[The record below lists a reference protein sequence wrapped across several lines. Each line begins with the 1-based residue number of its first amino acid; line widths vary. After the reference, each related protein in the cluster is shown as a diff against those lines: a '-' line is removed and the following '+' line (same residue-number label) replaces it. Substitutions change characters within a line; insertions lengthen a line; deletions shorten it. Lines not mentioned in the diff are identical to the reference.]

1 MPDNDD
7 LDRWLNERVT
17 PLPPAEGTFE
27 LIKRRARNR
36 KLRKLAVTVT
46 TAAAVVTAGILIPR
60 ATSLTINTHSSGSV
74 AGEQVH
80 PSPSGGQQPN
90 GTAIPETTSPE
101 SSATTQLPPS
111 VPANF
116 QPASVTFVGPR
127 TGWVI
132 GQAGTPGH
140 CATQF
145 CTSLARTDD
154 AGQTW
159 QGVPA
164 PVTGAPD
171 GPAGV
176 GQVRFLNTEDGWAFG
191 PELWAT
197 HDGGQTWT
205 RIPTNGQRVVD
216 LETVETHVFAL
227 FATCTGTGALMAGSC
242 TTFTLETAAGASN
255 IWEPVGVN
263 TTNLTDNGL
272 ASGATLVLTE
282 TAGYLLSPAGD
293 LYTGSVDG
301 SSAWTRLPPF
311 SSAGVCASLGPVEP
325 DGQPQGIMLAAGTF
339 SRLALLCTD
348 GTAHHLLTSADGG
361 STWTSQAIS
370 GLTGTPVSLSESLD
384 GTVVTATTAGI
395 SLWTPGTSAWQ
406 QASLGSAGPDDG
418 FGYLGMTTAQ
428 QGVALPINTALHEV
442 WMTFD
447 GGKTWQPYPVR

>member
-7 LDRWLNERVT
+7 LDRWLSERVT

-27 LIKRRARNR
+27 LIKRRARRR

-46 TAAAVVTAGILIPR
+46 SAAAVVTAGILIPR
-60 ATSLTINTHSSGSV
+60 VTSLTINSPPTGREAAGSQ
-74 AGEQVH
+74 AH
-80 PSPSGGQQPN
+80 PSPTGGQQAN
-90 GTAIPETTSPE
+90 GTATPEPTGSP
-101 SSATTQLPPS
+101 SSPSAQLPP
-111 VPANF
+111 VPPNF
-116 QPASVTFVGPR
+116 QPSSVTFVGSG

-145 CTSLARTDD
+145 CTSLARTND
-154 AGQTW
+154 AGRTW

-171 GPAGV
+171 GSAGV

-205 RIPTNGQRVVD
+205 KIPTNGQRVVD
-216 LETVETHVFAL
+216 LETVGTHAFAL
-227 FATCTGTGALMAGSC
+227 FATCTGTGQLMAGSC
-242 TTFTLETAAGASN
+242 TAFTLEAASSDSN
-255 IWEPVGVN
+255 IWEPVGVS

-272 ASGATLVLTE
+272 ASAATLVLTG

-293 LYTGSVDG
+293 LYTGSVDDTSG
-301 SSAWTRLPPF
+301 WRKLPSF
-311 SSAGVCASLGPVEP
+311 SSAGVCGSLLPVEP
-325 DGQPQGIMLAAGTF
+325 DGHPQGILLAAGTA
-339 SRLALLCTD
+339 SRLAILCAD

-361 STWTSQAIS
+361 NTWTSQAIS
-370 GLTGTPVSLSESLD
+370 GLTGTAVSLSESLD

-395 SLWTPGTSAWQ
+395 SLWTAGTSAWQ
-406 QASLGSAGPDDG
+406 QASLGSAGPASG
-418 FGYLGMTTAQ
+418 FGYIGMTTSK

-447 GGKTWQPYPVR
+447 GGKTWQPYPVS